1 MADNKEKPLDIEHFI
16 ALIRKIK
23 SPDEVSDT
31 MFRELVDKIVVYEA
45 QGVGNART
53 QQVDIYFNYVGQV
66 NIAYSGEELA
76 EIKR

>member
-53 QQVDIYFNYVGQV
+53 QQVDIYFNYVGRSISHTAGK
-66 NIAYSGEELA
+66 NLP
-76 EIKR
+76 R